1 MARDTWSSRVTRPDG
16 ELDWQKLDCRYGDED
31 LILFKSRFDDMRN
44 PRNGRIASRLVLES
58 VDWVNMVALDTDR
71 RSIMVRQFR
80 FGVGYT
86 TLETPGG
93 MVDAGETPLAS
104 AQRELQE
111 ETGYG
116 GGRWTYLGAVEPNPA
131 IHDHLC
137 HHFLAEGVERL
148 GEPAPGEGEAIRV
161 ELLDEAD
168 VRRAVLS
175 GELRHALALS
185 ALSRVFDLWP
195 RPFPTDER

>member
-1 MARDTWSSRVTRPDG
+1 
-16 ELDWQKLDCRYGDED
+16 
-31 LILFKSRFDDMRN
+31 
-44 PRNGRIASRLVLES
+44 
-58 VDWVNMVALDTDR
+58 
-71 RSIMVRQFR
+71 
-80 FGVGYT
+80 
-86 TLETPGG
+86 

-104 AQRELQE
+104 ARRELQE

-116 GGRWTYLGAVEPNPA
+116 GGRWHYLGAVEPNPA

-148 GEPAPGEGEAIRV
+148 GEPDPGEGEAIRV
-161 ELLDEAD
+161 ELLDEAA

-195 RPFPTDER
+195 RPFPTDGR